1 MIMYC
6 MRQFMQS
13 ELVLFWLLV
22 AGAAQSPVPYISMML
37 AGVLMILYTINSFE
51 ENTFCQ
57 TLFLQFMVSVAFCF
71 SMADVLSYL
80 VFYAMGN
87 FSEKESFVSGSRLTN
102 RQRIKILYPAF
113 MYVVISVTSG
123 RIQPPL
129 IVVNTLLLLGISMLL
144 YLIEFLTG
152 RYLDVQHQMTR
163 ALSAVAVNE
172 MVEKK
177 LNQELMVKNYLR
189 EQNARMEERENIS
202 RNIHNSVGHSIT
214 AAIMT
219 LDAADMLY
227 DAAPEKARLKMN
239 AANERIRETLSIIRQ
254 AVRILDTDNEI
265 LTLEE
270 LRGTLSAVVDQ
281 FSMDTMIRIFT
292 DWDAVDGTL
301 FVSKVHTE
309 FLTGALQELLTNG
322 VKHGQADCFTVTLNA
337 DSGHVRMK
345 VTDNGKSDFSEDNR
359 YERIQKGYGIRK
371 LESYIQKCGGT
382 ISVANKQGFHVS
394 ITLPLNQEGQ
404 NEPV

>member
-1 MIMYC
+1 M
-6 MRQFMQS
+6 
-13 ELVLFWLLV
+13 LV
-22 AGAAQSPVPYISMML
+22 AAGVAFSPFPYVSILL
-37 AGVLMILYTINSFE
+37 AGVLMILYTVKSFE
-51 ENTFCQ
+51 EKTAFW
-57 TLFLQFMVSVAFCF
+57 TLFLQFLVSVAFCI
-71 SMADVLSYL
+71 SMAGFLSFL

-87 FSEKESFVSGSRLTN
+87 FSENESFVSEFPLKN
-102 RQRIKILYPAF
+102 RRWIKILFPAA
-113 MYVVISVTSG
+113 MYAIISVIG
-123 RIQPPL
+123 RQAEPPF
-129 IVVNTLLLLGISMLL
+129 IVVHVLLLLVFSAFL
-144 YLIEFLTG
+144 YFVE
-152 RYLDVQHQMTR
+152 YLAGQYVAVKNQMNR
-163 ALSAVAVNE
+163 ALRVAAVNE

-177 LNQELMVKNYLR
+177 LNQELTVKNYLR

-227 DAAPEKARLKMN
+227 EAAPEKARLKMN
-239 AANERIRETLSIIRQ
+239 TANDRIRESLSSIRQ

-270 LRGTLSAVVDQ
+270 LRGTLSAVAEQ
-281 FSMDTMIRIFT
+281 FSMDTMLRIFT

-301 FVSKVHTE
+301 LISKAHTE

-322 VKHGQADCFTVTLNA
+322 VKHGQADCFTITLNA

-359 YERIQKGYGIRK
+359 YERIQKGYGIKK
-371 LESYIQKCGGT
+371 LKSYIEKCGGT
-382 ISVANKQGFHVS
+382 ISIFNKQGFHVS
-394 ITLPLNQEGQ
+394 ITLPLNQEVQ
-404 NEPV
+404 NESV